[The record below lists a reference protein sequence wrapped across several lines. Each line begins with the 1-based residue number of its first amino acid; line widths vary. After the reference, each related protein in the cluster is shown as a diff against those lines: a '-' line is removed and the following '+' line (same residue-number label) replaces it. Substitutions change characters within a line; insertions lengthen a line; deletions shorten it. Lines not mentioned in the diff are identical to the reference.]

1 MRQFKAVSRFLIRK
15 KKELNVGEI
24 SESIASE
31 IEPKNP
37 ENLNID
43 IDMNEMEPVCK
54 TQSTVYS
61 KVKLGNITSMIR
73 APVDGINSDKNLV
86 KVLPKVQWQI
96 WYVHYI
102 VYFKSV
108 RPKK

>member
-1 MRQFKAVSRFLIRK
+1 MRQFKAVSRFLVRK

-96 WYVHYI
+96 W
-102 VYFKSV
+102 
-108 RPKK
+108 